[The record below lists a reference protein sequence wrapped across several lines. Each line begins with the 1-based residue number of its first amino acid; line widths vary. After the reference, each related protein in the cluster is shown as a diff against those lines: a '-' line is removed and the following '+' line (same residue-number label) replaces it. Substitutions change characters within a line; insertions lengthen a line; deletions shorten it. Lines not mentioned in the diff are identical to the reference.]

1 VSVDVHPARGEDL
14 ARQVYVPV
22 RFPRPRLDR
31 PLLDSGDAIAVNR
44 HVEATADLLRR
55 IYDGGARQ
63 HQIVFH

>member
-1 VSVDVHPARGEDL
+1 MADT
-14 ARQVYVPV
+14 V
-22 RFPRPRLDR
+22 RYGVL
-31 PLLDSGDAIAVNR
+31 STAQIAVNR